1 FNDYATLINLANSGI
16 YGQAEFL
23 NYLNEETLKPHYRS
37 EVKAAHND
45 SIAEYYWTDYANYG
59 KLPYRRGLIY
69 AFYLDNQIR
78 LGSNGK
84 FTLRHMLLDL
94 YAKRKAK
101 KEDGILTVE
110 DFIDAGSAYVD
121 KKELERQVARH
132 MMA

>member
-1 FNDYATLINLANSGI
+1 
-16 YGQAEFL
+16 
-23 NYLNEETLKPHYRS
+23 
-37 EVKAAHND
+37 
-45 SIAEYYWTDYANYG
+45 WTDYANYG

-132 MMA
+132 MMAGHPIDFNSITLVDEFEVEVKDSIPKINLAEGAELTTIYQW